1 MRPLHTLRAGVIG
14 TGFIGPVHIE
24 ALKRLGV
31 QVTAICGSTKGAR
44 AMADKWGI
52 PEVYGDYDYRAMYRS
67 TNVDVVH
74 ITSPNKVHVEQ
85 SLAALA
91 AGKHVICEKPLGM
104 TTTETAKVVR
114 AMREAQTRVAAD
126 VRRRKPAS
134 EKSSP
139 PRDLGGYH
147 ARSIGPVFAVNYM
160 CRFFPAVLQM
170 RAMVQRGDL
179 GQIIHVQG
187 HFFQDWLLKETDY
200 NWRLLAGEGGKLR
213 AVGDIGTHWIDAV
226 SFILGTRA
234 ESVFAYLETFHK
246 SRLRPQGEVQTF
258 AAVKEPPHPGPLP
271 HGGEGELSGRVAAG
285 HSLRSK
291 GRGQVEGWLRYQ
303 VDTEDFGSVL
313 LKFGKAKHG
322 FANGVHA
329 NASVSQVAAGWKCS
343 LYIGIYG
350 TKGSVQWDFLEP
362 NHIIVGRRDEP
373 NQILQRATAGF
384 SEDVAGFTDYPGGH
398 PEGFPDSHKMHY
410 RAVYEHIASGRKTP
424 ILFATVADG
433 HHEVHLCEAILK
445 SSNGRKWVKV

>member
-1 MRPLHTLRAGVIG
+1 MPTISALPHLYQYRAGVIG

-31 QVTAICGSTKGAR
+31 QVTAICGSTQSAR
-44 AMADKWGI
+44 AAADKWGI

-67 TNVDVVH
+67 PNVDVVH

-91 AGKHVICEKPLGM
+91 AGKHVVCEKPLGM
-104 TTTETAKVVR
+104 TAKETAKVV
-114 AMREAQTRVAAD
+114 AA
-126 VRRRKPAS
+126 VKKKGS
-134 EKSSP
+134 
-139 PRDLGGYH
+139 
-147 ARSIGPVFAVNYM
+147 PVFAVNYM

-179 GQIIHVQG
+179 GQIMQVEG
-187 HFFQDWLLKETDY
+187 HFFQDWLLKDTDY
-200 NWRLLAGEGGKLR
+200 NWRLLASEGGKLR
-213 AVGDIGTHWIDAV
+213 AVGDVGTHWIDTV

-234 ESVFAYLETFHK
+234 ESVFAHLETFHK
-246 SRLRPQGEVQTF
+246 TRKRPRGEVKTF
-258 AAVKEPPHPGPLP
+258 AKIDGADTVSYK
-271 HGGEGELSGRVAAG
+271 
-285 HSLRSK
+285 
-291 GRGQVEGWLRYQ
+291 

-322 FANGVHA
+322 FVDGVHA
-329 NASVSQVAAGWKCS
+329 NASISQVAAGWKCS
-343 LYIGIYG
+343 LYLGIYG
-350 TKGSVQWDFLEP
+350 TQGSVRWDLQQP
-362 NHIIVGRRDEP
+362 NEIIVGRRDEP

-398 PEGFPDSHKMHY
+398 PEGFPDSHKMHC

-424 ILFATVADG
+424 VLFATAEDG
-433 HHEVHLCEAILK
+433 HHEVQLCEAILK
-445 SSNGRKWVKV
+445 SDRSKRWVRCDASNSPIEKNEHECRNAKTQAATLPSSVVES